1 MANEKVDF
9 GYRQVDADTKA
20 GLVGQ
25 VFDSVAGKYDLMN
38 DLMSFGIHRVW
49 KRQALEKLMVRS
61 GHNVLDVASGTGDL
75 TLLLRKRW
83 GDKIKL
89 VMTDINASMLDVGRD
104 RMLDAG
110 AVDIPV
116 LQADAEC
123 LPFQDASFDRII
135 IGFGLRNVTDKQA
148 ALNSMARLLKPGG
161 CLVVLEFS
169 QPVIPLLAKVY
180 DHYSFTCLPWIGKV
194 VVKDSESY
202 KYLAESIR
210 RHPDQ
215 ETLRNM
221 FTQAGLE
228 DCAYKNLTGGIVAL
242 HWGYKY

>member
-1 MANEKVDF
+1 MADEKVDF
-9 GYRQVDADTKA
+9 GYQQVDADAKA

-83 GDKIKL
+83 GDQIKL

-123 LPFQDASFDRII
+123 LPFQDSSFDRII

-210 RHPDQ
+210 KHPDQ

-221 FTQAGLE
+221 FAQAGLE